1 MMNKLFFFFLL
12 IVLFYLL
19 EFFFFYNDPKKI
31 NRKKHFKVNILFS
44 IVSYIFLKF
53 LLFIIVYFNIDFF
66 SFKLFTLPNHLS
78 FLYFIILDFF
88 IYLQHVLSHRLDWFW
103 ALHKVHHADHF
114 LDTSSGLRFH
124 PLEIVV
130 SYFYKMLVV
139 IIIGVPKEVFV
150 LYEIMLSAMALF
162 NHSNIKIPHFIDKYL
177 RLILVT
183 PSFHYVHHSTEND
196 EMNSHYGNTLSIWD
210 RIFRTYKRDS
220 LDSDHIVIGLKNVSK
235 KKADSFKEML
245 LFPLGRD

>member
-1 MMNKLFFFFLL
+1 MNRIILLSLLTMTLYSLEYLFKFRDDSNENRWKHSLTNFLFVALSSIL
-12 IVLFYLL
+12 I
-19 EFFFFYNDPKKI
+19 
-31 NRKKHFKVNILFS
+31 RA
-44 IVSYIFLKF
+44 
-53 LLFIIVYFNIDFF
+53 LLFVLVYFNIDFF
-66 SFKLFTLPNHLS
+66 SLKLFTLPNYLN

-130 SYFYKMLVV
+130 SYLYKMLVV

-162 NHSNIKIPHFIDKYL
+162 NHSNIKIPHALDKYL

-235 KKADSFKEML
+235 KRADSFKEML
-245 LFPLGRD
+245 LFPLGRN